1 MAEVA
6 PGMGLEYLGEVGV
19 YTPWVA
25 NEHPTTASGAQI
37 ENRNLGCCSLTERR
51 EKELSNMKNKIS
63 E

>member
-6 PGMGLEYLGEVGV
+6 PGMGLEYLGEVGA
-19 YTPWVA
+19 YTSWIA
-25 NEHPTTASGAQI
+25 YGHPATACGAQI
-37 ENRNLGCCSLTERR
+37 DNRNLGCCSLTECR